1 MATATSDPTPRVVAR
16 PRPLAGTEPL
26 TPQTLRVLQW
36 VSFKHL
42 DVALILYIGAASL
55 LIGTAWLVGGLP
67 YGRPLDPIA
76 GIVTALV
83 MGIFGLACLPF
94 GIWWSVQ
101 RWQRQ
106 DWVVGYFDDTATQLV
121 HPTPEGAWQ
130 LSDHHALRR
139 GHHLAGPFRR
149 RVFQHLAAEADRLQ
163 VVIITDTRVR
173 KLADLY
179 IADMPG
185 LTLVNDTRRDVIR
198 RHIHELRRE
207 PSPITTL

>member
-1 MATATSDPTPRVVAR
+1 MATANSDPTPSVVAR

-26 TPQTLRVLQW
+26 TPDTLQVLQW

-42 DVALILYIGAASL
+42 DVALIYYIVAASI
-55 LIGTAWLVGGLP
+55 LIGTVWLVGGLP

-76 GIVTALV
+76 GIVAGLV
-83 MGIFGLACLPF
+83 MGVGGLACLPF

-106 DWVVGYFDDTATQLV
+106 GWVVGYFDDTATQLV

-130 LSDHHALRR
+130 LSDHHTLRR
-139 GHHLAGPFRR
+139 GHHLARPFRR
-149 RVFQHLAAEADRLQ
+149 RVFQHLAAEADWHQ

-198 RHIHELRRE
+198 RHIYELRRE
-207 PSPITTL
+207 PSPITTP